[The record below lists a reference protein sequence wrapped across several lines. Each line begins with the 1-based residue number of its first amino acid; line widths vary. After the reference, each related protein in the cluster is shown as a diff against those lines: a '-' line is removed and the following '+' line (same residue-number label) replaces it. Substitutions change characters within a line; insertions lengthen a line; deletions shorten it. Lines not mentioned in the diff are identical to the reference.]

1 MTPQQRAIKKELL
14 LMKGDALRLKLR
26 MELKAMQRPL
36 DLAGAGWQAWRS
48 VRGLSTVFG
57 VIGSAIPSKRLRRL
71 LLSGARA
78 FLLWQAARKI
88 WTRL

>member
-36 DLAGAGWQAWRS
+36 DLAGEGWRAWRS

-57 VIGSAIPSKRLRRL
+57 VIGSAIPSKRVRRL
-71 LLSGARA
+71 LLGGARA